1 MSRDT
6 DEDRLYDA
14 AHDAFMQFWH
24 AADTD
29 EADALW
35 RACCAA
41 QERLDHGCAN
51 ARKLRRHKCVPS
63 RSQGRRRRPLVGWAS
78 GAWQVRQI
86 V

>member
-35 RACCAA
+35 RAYCAA
-41 QERLDHGCAN
+41 QERLEQW
-51 ARKLRRHKCVPS
+51 LREREE
-63 RSQGRRRRPLVGWAS
+63 AET
-78 GAWQVRQI
+78 A
-86 V
+86 